1 MFNLRLARDLQPLNV
16 PSYLNEMES
25 LLGRNALS
33 DAKQLVPLLSE
44 LKIDEH
50 IPLIARNQADR
61 ILKKIAK

>member
-1 MFNLRLARDLQPLNV
+1 
-16 PSYLNEMES
+16 MES